1 MNINANILRRPGYR
15 VMERHQSKSW
25 EFTERLHDD
34 DDQFV
39 QREFHPRQVLRDKEL
54 IAAFGSETPHSGDVL
69 LHYAGS
75 PPEGVKKHPNPVLLI
90 HGANK
95 NGNFWVDPKEDGS
108 NRGLPQRLREQG
120 FDVYAVSFANNQ
132 DDNFIWAEQVA
143 NAVDRIKKLSGAEQV
158 DLVAHSKGGMP
169 ARMYTSNVGQEWST
183 PYQEDVRRL
192 VLVGAPNGG
201 IDYSFRHPSANLAL
215 NNDSDDVR
223 LNAPMSWE
231 GTLGL
236 GFIDNTKDKSFSAD
250 GKDYWPG
257 QRQMLA
263 RLDDEHALSP
273 FEQDWY
279 TTYHGGV
286 GFVSVSKGID
296 HYIEQGGNLI
306 DRLNSTPVDDDV
318 EVALLAGDAANIPG
332 ILNEYTGPSDGL
344 VFVDSALKMSEGT
357 NVVARDVRH
366 LHHKALVSDEQGQQW
381 IEEILEADSFDKAP
395 SVNSLKAKAQ
405 ANFEAQAAQVSAQPS
420 SPTVLAVIV

>member
-1 MNINANILRRPGYR
+1 
-15 VMERHQSKSW
+15 MERHQSKNW

-54 IAAFGSETPHSGDVL
+54 IEAFGSDTPHSGDIL
-69 LHYAGS
+69 LHYAGA
-75 PPEGVKKHPNPVLLI
+75 PPEGVKKQPTPVLLI

-108 NRGLPQRLREQG
+108 NKGVPQRLRDQG

-143 NAVDRIKKLSGAEQV
+143 NAVDRIKKLTGSEQV

-169 ARMYTSNVGQEWST
+169 ARMYTSNVGEDWST

-201 IDYSFRHPSANLAL
+201 IDYSFRHPSANFAL
-215 NNDSDDVR
+215 NKNSDDAK

-231 GTLGL
+231 GMLRW
-236 GFIDNTKDKSFSAD
+236 GFMRDTSDQSFSAD

-263 RLDDEHALSP
+263 RLDDTHALSGL
-273 FEQDWY
+273 EQDWY
-279 TTYHGGV
+279 TTYNGGR
-286 GFVSVSKGID
+286 GFVSQSKGID

-306 DRLNSTPVDDDV
+306 ERLNATPVDDDV
-318 EVALLAGDAANIPG
+318 EVAILAGDAANIPG

-344 VFVDSALKMSEGT
+344 VFVDSALSMSEGT
-357 NVVARDVRH
+357 NVVAREVKH
-366 LHHKALVSDEQGQQW
+366 LHHKALVSDEEGQQW
-381 IEEILEADSFDKAP
+381 IEDILEAGSFGEAP
-395 SVNSLKAKAQ
+395 SAESLKARVNAE
-405 ANFEAQAAQVSAQPS
+405 FESHEPQELSQPA
-420 SPTVLAVIV
+420 PTVLAAIV